1 MGKSDLTRPGTGSL
15 IGSGSE
21 AEPEVLE
28 KYVVVL
34 LIGVLVLMLMFLVL
48 IFRVLVL
55 TGVLVLH

>member
-34 LIGVLVLMLMFLVL
+34 PIGVLVFLVL

>member
-1 MGKSDLTRPGTGSL
+1 MGKSDLTRPGTSSL

-34 LIGVLVLMLMFLVL
+34 LIGVLVL